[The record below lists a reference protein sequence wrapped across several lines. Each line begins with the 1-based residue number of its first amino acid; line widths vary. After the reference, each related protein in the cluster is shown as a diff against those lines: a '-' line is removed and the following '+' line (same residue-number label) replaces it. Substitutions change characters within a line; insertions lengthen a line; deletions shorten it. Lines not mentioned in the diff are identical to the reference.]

1 MTSVNLMHT
10 EISKSKFKEKA
21 LEYFR
26 KIETTGEPVIITDH
40 GKPVLEVRR
49 YRNRG
54 PLETLKN
61 SVLEFHGPT
70 QPVADDEWEN
80 A

>member
-1 MTSVNLMHT
+1 MVNIMST

-21 LEYFR
+21 LEFFR
-26 KIETTGEPVIITDH
+26 MVEKTGEPVIITDH
-40 GKPVLEVRR
+40 GKPTLEIRR

-61 SVLEFHGPT
+61 SVIEYQDPT
-70 QPVADDEWEN
+70 LPVADDDWEN